1 MPEEWGERPLQHP
14 PQSESE
20 RVTALEWMYAIA
32 EMAKG
37 WVPNFTP
44 FRVRGL
50 AFDGVAG
57 NGNSEAEAS

>member
-14 PQSESE
+14 PQSE

-32 EMAKG
+32 KLAKG

-50 AFDGVAG
+50 VVDGVAG
-57 NGNSEAEAS
+57 SGNSEAEAS